1 MATVTGT
8 EQWRR
13 AGLRLGLWGG
23 AIALLVA
30 GPALAQTARRLPVRA
45 VSLEAVAP
53 IDLSVSKSET
63 GSETGSDAMSDVM
76 SEPNAGQNP
85 ALTAEPSLPVAVVA
99 QVPGGVQTSTQ
110 VTVNGRAIPNS
121 WSSWASWTVNGQT
134 RIGLSDGA
142 IAQLLGAE
150 LLDTNDPTRQPIQ
163 WFAANPVTLVARQAG
178 AFRYLDITDWARDR
192 GWQLR
197 PNGSTLEITAPVP
210 NLRLIRQGDQA
221 WGKRYVLDFDRSS
234 AVQLEEDGNTLL
246 VALDARSALLPNSTT
261 LDVTAAGNRTV
272 IRIPIPTGMR
282 PRAFTLVQP
291 DRLVIDM
298 RADWLPSRS
307 IAWANGLR
315 WRQQYISL
323 GTARF
328 PVQLLEL
335 DPRQPGLRLRP
346 LPPNA
351 DGQTGIAPLVQT
363 IRQWEAPAG
372 INGGYFNRNTQLP
385 LGALRRDGRWLSGPI
400 LGRGAVGWNDA
411 GQFLFDRL
419 QLREQVTAGS
429 QSWTLTTLNSGYIQA
444 GIARYTRDW
453 GASYKTLSDGEVGLI
468 VQGDRVVQQLPG
480 GAAGSSNFPIPSDGY
495 LLVVRSL
502 ASAVAALPVGTTV
515 RLQSGSNPSG
525 FDSLPNILAAGP
537 LLVKNGQIVLDPK
550 REGFSDAFIVEQA
563 ARSGFGQ
570 LPDGRLLVVSVHNRV
585 GGRGPSLAEMAQ
597 LMRQLGT
604 VNAVNFDGGSSTTL
618 VVGGRVV
625 DRPSRSAARVHGA
638 LGIFLNP

>member
-1 MATVTGT
+1 MTGT
-8 EQWRR
+8 ERQGGGGNRR
-13 AGLRLGLWGG
+13 ASWQGLGLWSG

-30 GPALAQTARRLPVRA
+30 GPALAQAAGRGPVRA
-45 VSLEAVAP
+45 VSLESIAP
-53 IDLSVSKSET
+53 IDLSAE
-63 GSETGSDAMSDVM
+63 GSNAMSD
-76 SEPNAGQNP
+76 AI
-85 ALTAEPSLPVAVVA
+85 AEPGLPVSVVA

-121 WSSWASWTVNGQT
+121 WSSWASWTDNGQT

-142 IAQLLGAE
+142 IAQLVGAE

-163 WFAANPVTLVARQAG
+163 WFAPNPVTLVARQAG

-197 PNGSTLEITAPVP
+197 PNGSTLEITAAVP

-221 WGKRYVLDFDRSS
+221 WGKRYVLEFDRAG
-234 AVQLEEDGNTLL
+234 AVQLEEDGSTLL
-246 VALDARSALLPNSTT
+246 VALDARSALPPNSTT

-272 IRIPIPTGMR
+272 VKIPIPEGTR

-298 RADWLPSRS
+298 RADWLPTRS

-315 WRQQYISL
+315 WRQQYVSL
-323 GTARF
+323 GAARF

-335 DPRQPGLRLRP
+335 DPRQPGLRLRS

-351 DGQTGIAPLVQT
+351 NGQTGIAPLVQT

-444 GIARYTRDW
+444 GIARYTSGW
-453 GASYKTLSDGEVGLI
+453 GTTYKTLSDGEVGI
-468 VQGDRVVQQLPG
+468 VVQGDRVVQQLPG
-480 GAAGSSNFPIPSDGY
+480 GAAGSSSFPIPAEGY
-495 LLVVRSL
+495 LLVARSL
-502 ASAVAALPVGTTV
+502 ASAAPALPVGTTV
-515 RLQSGSNPSG
+515 RLQSSSNPSG
-525 FDSLPNILAAGP
+525 FDSLPNIIAAGP
-537 LLVKNGQIVLDPK
+537 LLVKDSQIVLDPK
-550 REGFSDAFIVEQA
+550 REGFSDSFIVEQA

-570 LPDGRLLVVSVHNRV
+570 MADGRLLVVSVHNRV
-585 GGRGPSLAEMAQ
+585 GGRGPSLGEMAQ

-625 DRPSRSAARVHGA
+625 DRPSRSSARVHGA
-638 LGIFLNP
+638 LGIFLNSP